1 MINHLKEYG
10 INLAT
15 AAIGTNGKEAALGGT
30 VAAAGII
37 LSDLL
42 GGWDTALKVLLA
54 LMVADYITGL
64 LGAIKQRKVNSDTM
78 FWGGIRKITVLF
90 VIGLAALL
98 DDWIQPGAPI
108 FRTAAIY
115 FYVGREGLSV
125 IENLGTIGTPMP
137 RAMTDFLTQ
146 LNEKGDGKHADAG
159 PSKK

>member
-1 MINHLKEYG
+1 MDHLKEYG
-10 INLAT
+10 VNLVT
-15 AAIGTNGKEAALGGT
+15 AAIGTTGKEATLGGT

-42 GGWDTALKVLLA
+42 GGWDKALQVLIA
-54 LMVADYITGL
+54 LMIADYITGL
-64 LGAIKQRKVNSDTM
+64 LGAVKHRRVNSDIM

-90 VIGLAALL
+90 VVGLAATL
-98 DDWIQPGAPI
+98 DNWIQPGAPI

-115 FYVGREGLSV
+115 FYAGREGLSV
-125 IENLGTIGTPMP
+125 IENLGTIGVPLP
-137 RAMTDFLTQ
+137 RAIHDFLTQ